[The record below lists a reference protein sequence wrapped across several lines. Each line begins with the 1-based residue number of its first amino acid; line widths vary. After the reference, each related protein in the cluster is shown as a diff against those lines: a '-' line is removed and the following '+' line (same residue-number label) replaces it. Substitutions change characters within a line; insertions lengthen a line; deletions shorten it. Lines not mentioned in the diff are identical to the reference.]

1 MASKLSAP
9 AASLA
14 EGAERLER
22 VIRGVKDRQLSDAHN
37 VPVFSTNNAFAVSP
51 EEAWSKKF
59 MTAGIGPTDF
69 KAPQM
74 PTIAVSAPV
83 AGATFQPAGMAAPH
97 VVAAPVV
104 ERRSSTIGDV
114 LAKPGRR
121 RSWLGRLLRGA

>member
-1 MASKLSAP
+1 MAGKPSVP
-9 AASLA
+9 VASLA
-14 EGAERLER
+14 EGAERFER

-37 VPVFSTNNAFAVSP
+37 VPVFSTSNAFVVSP
-51 EEAWSKKF
+51 EEVWSKKF

-74 PTIAVSAPV
+74 PSIAVSAPV
-83 AGATFQPAGMAAPH
+83 AGATFQPAGSAAPH
-97 VVAAPVV
+97 VSAPVV
-104 ERRSSTIGDV
+104 ERRTATIGDV